1 MRITSR
7 IAYKEIQPQIGGIHK
22 IIEKGMAQIKRGT
35 FREIA
40 RASSLRDDQVW
51 KRLSEMERK
60 GIITNT
66 GEMKVCS
73 ISRRPCHIWEINE
86 TNN

>member
-7 IAYKEIQPQIGGIHK
+7 IAHQSIQPQLGGIHK
-22 IIEKGMAQIKRGT
+22 IIEAGMSKIKRGT

-66 GEMKVCS
+66 GDIKICTVS
-73 ISRRPCHIWEINE
+73 NRPCHIWEIN
-86 TNN
+86 N